1 MILPWKNH
9 HKTIKTHEYFPINTT
24 IHRDCTAMFDS
35 RMVPPVKS
43 VALATKE
50 ANYLH
55 GLPAKKLGMFCT
67 HIPTIWILSM
77 PQLGDIEVRKR
88 PGEWTS
94 AWWYYRSCQVSIW
107 AVVRLVYSVTRC
119 FKTQERDSFSTCIW
133 KNFSQ
138 DPMDFWHPFLGAY
151 VISVGGQAGDP
162 SHPCW
167 CKHPELI
174 YSHSG
179 WVKFAH
185 M

>member
-67 HIPTIWILSM
+67 PIPTIWILSM

-107 AVVRLVYSVTRC
+107 AVVGLCTLSLDVSKHKKGIAFLHAFGRISA
-119 FKTQERDSFSTCIW
+119 KTLWIFDILFW
-133 KNFSQ
+133 V
-138 DPMDFWHPFLGAY
+138 PM
-151 VISVGGQAGDP
+151 
-162 SHPCW
+162 
-167 CKHPELI
+167 
-174 YSHSG
+174 
-179 WVKFAH
+179 
-185 M
+185 